1 MACDAALTDL
11 LEYMK
16 CEGVRVS
23 AFDAT
28 NSTKE
33 RRKHIVEVLKLSGLG
48 VKHMFVESICDE
60 DDVRCCCFRLVHS
73 HKCFIFF
80 ASSSTVVTSFL
91 TDSFFSF

>member
-60 DDVRCCCFRLVHS
+60 DDVRCCVS
-73 HKCFIFF
+73 IDPFIQMLFF
-80 ASSSTVVTSFL
+80 YASSSTVVSSFL

>member
-60 DDVRCCCFRLVHS
+60 DDVRCCFS
-73 HKCFIFF
+73 I
-80 ASSSTVVTSFL
+80 
-91 TDSFFSF
+91 DSFTQMLHFLCIITGSF